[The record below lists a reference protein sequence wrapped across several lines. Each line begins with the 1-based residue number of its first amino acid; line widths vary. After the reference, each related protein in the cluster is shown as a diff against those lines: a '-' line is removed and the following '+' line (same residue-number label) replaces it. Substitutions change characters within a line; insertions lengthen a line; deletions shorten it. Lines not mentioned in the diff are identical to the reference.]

1 MKHMLEICLLLI
13 ACASTVRGNGTNE
26 THSAGPMSH
35 PWVEDRPEPLV
46 LGEALRRALLANP
59 ALQAYSWELRA
70 AEARRLRAVLF
81 PNPEL
86 GVEAEN
92 FAGSGEFHEI
102 DATETTIH
110 LSQLIEL
117 GSKRDKRGRVARL
130 GRTVAEIDFEARR
143 LEVFREVTQEF
154 IRVLGTQRRLEWA
167 EESLRLTEKFAP
179 SAQRRVEAG
188 AASQVELL
196 RFNLQVA
203 GARVARD
210 QTKRDLAAARKR
222 LAAMWGSGEPRFER
236 VVGDLDQLPIVPS
249 LEESLHQL
257 ARSPVLQRWQAETE
271 RRSAAIA
278 LEEANAFPDVT
289 VGAGVRHFNDSGDA
303 AAVAQVSIPLPLF
316 NRNQGA
322 VQEARA
328 VAGQAEA
335 ERRAAEIRIRTELQ
349 VAYDDL
355 AGARSQ
361 IGMLKETI
369 LPQAKD
375 AYEKV
380 NEGYLAGR
388 FTYLEMVDAQNS
400 LTQANVNYI
409 ESLAVYHLAV
419 AQIEGLTGRA
429 NAGSP
434 AEPSSGAK

>member
-1 MKHMLEICLLLI
+1 MMEICLILV
-13 ACASTVRGNGTNE
+13 ACVFTVRGNGTNE
-26 THSAGPMSH
+26 THSAGQMSDES
-35 PWVEDRPEPLV
+35 VEDRPEPLV
-46 LGEALRRALLANP
+46 LGEALRRSLLANP

-70 AEARRLRAVLF
+70 AEARRMQAVLF

-102 DATETTIH
+102 DATETTIQ

-130 GRTVAEIDFEARR
+130 GRTVAELDFEARR

-179 SAQRRVEAG
+179 AARRRVEAG

-210 QTKRDLAAARKR
+210 QTRRDLTAARKR
-222 LAAMWGSGEPRFER
+222 LAAMWGSSEPRFER
-236 VVGDLDQLPIVPS
+236 VVGDLDQLPTVPS
-249 LEESLHQL
+249 LEESLLQL
-257 ARSPVLQRWQAETE
+257 ARSPALQRWQAETQ

-328 VAGQAEA
+328 VAAQAEA
-335 ERRAAEIRIRTELQ
+335 ERRASEIRTRTELQ

-355 AGARSQ
+355 AGSRSQ

-400 LTQANVNYI
+400 LMQANVNYI
-409 ESLAVYHLAV
+409 EALAAYHQAV

-434 AEPSSGAK
+434 GEPSSDAK